1 MLYPNYFAAVGVPL
15 VAGREF
21 NAGDLYES
29 SPAVCIVNE
38 SFVRQVFPGE
48 NALGKPC
55 TTAQRPRARDS
66 EGPRY
71 SGASEIYH
79 IVGVVKD
86 SRYPNPR
93 GEPLPVIYTTFLQT
107 STGRGQM
114 VLHVRVSGNADLVL
128 PRIREEILRV
138 DSTLP
143 VFDVHTLAQEMDAA
157 LIQERLIA
165 MLSSLFGGLAL
176 ALACIGL
183 YGLLAFAVVQ
193 RTREVGIR
201 TALGAKRVNVIWMV
215 MREALVLVFWGVAI
229 GVPLALGLARFAGS
243 QISGLLFGTKA
254 ADPPTIAA
262 AAAVLILVAAVAAYL
277 PARRAS
283 RVDPAIAL
291 RGE

>member
-1 MLYPNYFAAVGVPL
+1 MLYADYFATVGVPL
-15 VAGREF
+15 AAGREF
-21 NAGDLYES
+21 NAGDLSES

-38 SFVRQVFPGE
+38 AFVRQVFPGE
-48 NALGKPC
+48 NPLGKPC
-55 TTAQRPRARDS
+55 TSAVRPRPRDVDA
-66 EGPRY
+66 PRY
-71 SGASEIYH
+71 TGAPERYE

-86 SRYPNPR
+86 SRYTNPR
-93 GEPLPVIYTTFLQT
+93 GEPQPAIYTTFLQT

-114 VLHVRVSGNADLVL
+114 VLHVRVSGDPSLIL
-128 PRIREEILRV
+128 PRIREEVLRV

-143 VFDVHTLAQEMDAA
+143 VFEVHTLAQEMDAA

-176 ALACIGL
+176 TLACIGL

-201 TALGAKRVNVIWMV
+201 TALGANRADVLWMV
-215 MREALVLVFWGVAI
+215 MREALALVIVGVAI

-243 QISGLLFGTKA
+243 RISGLLFGLKA
-254 ADPPTIAA
+254 ADPPTIASA
-262 AAAVLILVAAVAAYL
+262 AGILILVAAAAAYL

-283 RVDPAIAL
+283 RVDPMAAL
-291 RGE
+291 RSE